1 METSFRKIQQ
11 PLCASFTNCK
21 TSFRKIQQ
29 PLCASF
35 THCNSNDRTSLQTIQ
50 VEIPLSRRNNLVH
63 YLPFFSKS
71 QNFNR

>member
-29 PLCASF
+29 PVCVLVLL
-35 THCNSNDRTSLQTIQ
+35 TVTVTIELRFKQ
-50 VEIPLSRRNNLVH
+50 
-63 YLPFFSKS
+63 FK
-71 QNFNR
+71 